1 MTAPTQAVD
10 ATVQQDADWKRLSPR
25 MLLVHPLI
33 ELGKALPAI
42 IGAFIAGHGSGN
54 DSSGSRWSLG
64 IAGVVMAFAMLRWVT
79 TRYRITSAQVQLRH
93 GLIRRQT
100 RAAPLERVR
109 TVDVTAH
116 LLHRALGLARVSIGT
131 GTSDRKGRQALVLD
145 GLGAARAAALRSE
158 LLHRRESGA
167 YPVQQSAHPLPE
179 APRET
184 ELARLDARWLR
195 FAPFTLTGAVTGL
208 ALLGIGWRIV
218 GEGQVDV
225 QRLGPYRAVA
235 DRLEQWPLAVDV
247 LAVFV
252 TVAVFVAVAST
263 VGYVLSFTGFR
274 LTRHDGGTL
283 HVTRGLLTSRA
294 TSIERRRLRGVE
306 LSEPLL
312 LRAVGG
318 ARCLAVATGLRVGR
332 GAERGGEILLPPAPV
347 ADAVRVGGAVLE
359 TDAPLTARLRPHP
372 PAALRRRIARAVA
385 AAAVAGAAFDA
396 AVLLAGWDSALLSVP
411 GVLISI
417 AVALGHDRYRSLGH
431 AFVHGYVVTRFGS
444 IVRRRTAVAADGVIG
459 WNLRSTFFQR
469 RLGLTTLVATTA
481 AGRQKYYVADLADAD
496 AVHFAG
502 ACVPGLVEQF
512 LS

>member
-1 MTAPTQAVD
+1 MSAPAQAVD
-10 ATVQQDADWKRLSPR
+10 ATTQPQLDWKRLSPR
-25 MLLVHPLI
+25 MLLIHPVI
-33 ELGKALPAI
+33 ELGKALPAML
-42 IGAFIAGHGSGN
+42 GAFLAGHGSG
-54 DSSGSRWSLG
+54 DDASGSRWSLG

-79 TRYRITSAQVQLRH
+79 TRYRITPEQVQLRH

-100 RAAPLERVR
+100 RAAPLDRVR

-131 GTSDRKGRQALVLD
+131 GTSDRKGRHALVLD
-145 GLGAARAAALRSE
+145 GLGAERAAALRSE
-158 LLHRRESGA
+158 LLHRAVPGA
-167 YPVQQSAHPLPE
+167 PSMRSAPI
-179 APRET
+179 APGDT
-184 ELARLDARWLR
+184 ELARLDPGWLR

-208 ALLGIGWRIV
+208 ALLGVGWRIV
-218 GEGQVDV
+218 GEGRIDV

-235 DRLEQWPLAVDV
+235 ERLARWPLAVDV

-252 TVAVFVAVAST
+252 TVTGFVAVAST
-263 VGYVLSFTGFR
+263 VGYVLSFSGFR

-294 TSIERRRLRGVE
+294 TSIERRRLHGVE

-347 ADAVRVGGAVLE
+347 ADAVSVGSAVLE
-359 TDAPLTARLRPHP
+359 TGAPLTAPLVRHP
-372 PAALRRRIARAVA
+372 SAARRRRIARALA
-385 AAAVAGAAFDA
+385 GAVAVGGAFDA
-396 AVLLAGWDSALLSVP
+396 AVLLAGWDTALLSVP
-411 GVLISI
+411 GVLVTI
-417 AVALGHDRYRSLGH
+417 AVALAHDRYRSLGH
-431 AFVHGYVVTRFGS
+431 AFVHGYVVSRFGS
-444 IVRRRTAVAADGVIG
+444 IVRRRTALAADGVIG

-481 AGRQKYYVADLADAD
+481 AGRQKYAIADLSATD
-496 AVHFAG
+496 AVRFAD
-502 ACVPGLVEQF
+502 ACVPGLLEPF
-512 LS
+512 LT